1 MGWSEVYSKT
11 QKFKAHFKIVSGIAG
26 LSAVV
31 AMGALGVVAGHAPD
45 HGPDYAMGSMQ
56 TGATVTQSTAPTAPE
71 TSMAKPF
78 FTFTTPEGFAVPH

>member
-1 MGWSEVYSKT
+1 
-11 QKFKAHFKIVSGIAG
+11 
-26 LSAVV
+26 
-31 AMGALGVVAGHAPD
+31 
-45 HGPDYAMGSMQ
+45 MGSMQ